1 MRLIFLNEFLH
12 ASMKFKWEL
21 LFQLNANKFSLINFL
36 QNIWRVGLFF
46 EPRFPSFQEID
57 LDIKMTILC
66 NYKRKKEVMI
76 QEVDMNE
83 EEATEPMDDM
93 IETNFENLELNDIH
107 ETNEVV
113 VEDETEAVLDD
124 LMEPWK

>member
-1 MRLIFLNEFLH
+1 LEGRSI
-12 ASMKFKWEL
+12 
-21 LFQLNANKFSLINFL
+21 
-36 QNIWRVGLFF
+36 F
-46 EPRFPSFQEID
+46 EPRFPSLQEID